1 MILRRSFLK
10 GVLLAPVLKRAT
22 STFGDSRTSRK
33 AAIRADMSTY
43 VDSGMLPFAV
53 GMIVQRNRVVFAEA
67 VGFADLETK
76 LPLRPD
82 AIFDVRSI
90 SKPVTAT
97 GAMLLLE
104 SGKFSLDDPIEKYLP
119 EFRGVQIADSGQLS
133 VPPRQPTILNLLTHT
148 SGIPVERPKAI
159 ENLTRTMD
167 RSLTEVVRL
176 IATQPLDFAPGEKW
190 RYSSSGF
197 ATLGRIIEV
206 VSNQS
211 FQTFMDQKLFAP
223 LGMQD
228 SSFFPGPERAGRI
241 PTMYTLENRVLK
253 RDSLDVSRKAQVY
266 AAPEFGLCTTAKDL
280 VKLSEMFLNEGMVG
294 GKRFLSA
301 ESVRSMLTPSVHTD
315 DPALEM
321 GLGWFIHTAKNAPA
335 AYPETAG
342 SFGAAGAS
350 GGLIWVD
357 PEKELIRI
365 FLTHCFGTEG
375 KAPESFMRLASSL

>member
-1 MILRRSFLK
+1 MIRRRSFLK
-10 GVLLAPVLKRAT
+10 GALLAPVLQRAT
-22 STFGDSRTSRK
+22 STFGDSRTSRE

-43 VDSGMLPFAV
+43 VDSGMLPCAL
-53 GMIVQRNRVVFAEA
+53 GMIVQRNRVMFAGA

-104 SGKFSLDDPIEKYLP
+104 SGKISLDDPIEKYLP
-119 EFRGVQIADSGQLS
+119 EFRGVQVADAGRLS
-133 VPPRQPTILNLLTHT
+133 APPRQPTISNLLTHS

-176 IATQPLDFAPGEKW
+176 IAAQPLDFAPGEKW

-197 ATLGRIIEV
+197 ATLGRIVEV

-211 FQTFMDQKLFAP
+211 FQSFMNQKVFAP

-228 SSFFPGPERAGRI
+228 SSFFPGPERAARI
-241 PTMYTLENRVLK
+241 PTMYTLENRALQ

-280 VKLSEMFLNEGMVG
+280 VKLSEMFLNQGMAG

-301 ESVRSMLTPSVHTD
+301 ESIRSMLTPRMHTD
-315 DPALEM
+315 DPALDM

-335 AYPETAG
+335 AYPETVG

-365 FLTHCFGTEG
+365 FLTHCFGTDG
-375 KAPESFMRLASSL
+375 KAPESFMRLASTL